1 MNLAQ
6 LNIGRLRRPIDH
18 PDTLEFAN
26 ALDEVNAIADAAP
39 GFVWRLQDD
48 DGNATSFRVFEDDD
62 TLLVNFSVW
71 ESLDALRSYVYSGL
85 HLAYMRR
92 RREWFDRLDQQHL
105 VLWWTEGIP
114 TIEEAKRRLDLLETN
129 GPTPEAFTFN
139 DPFLPRS

>member
-92 RREWFDRLDQQHL
+92 RREWFDRLNQQHM
-105 VLWWTEGIP
+105 V
-114 TIEEAKRRLDLLETN
+114 
-129 GPTPEAFTFN
+129 
-139 DPFLPRS
+139 